1 MTYRGN
7 FARKRRTVKVAPN
20 GELYTTE
27 SDIQIQCVRVFR
39 THFRQYAN
47 DLFSIP
53 NGARVGGKIGADG
66 FPVAAKILKAEG
78 MTAGV
83 SDLLFAVPMHGFA
96 GLFIEMK
103 SPVGSLSGDQRD
115 FLKRRAAVG
124 YAVEVC
130 KSIDEFIDV
139 VTAYINGTFRQL
151 PIWELRFNRKN
162 FLKKHPENLPG

>member
-1 MTYRGN
+1 MYKRT
-7 FARKRRTVKVAPN
+7 FQQKRRTIKIAPN

-27 SDIQIQCVRVFR
+27 SDIQIQCVSAFRVMFS
-39 THFRQYAN
+39 TYAD

-53 NGARVGGKIGADG
+53 NGARVGGKIGRDG

-78 MTAGV
+78 MKSGV
-83 SDLLFAVPMHGFA
+83 ADLMFAVPLHGFA
-96 GLFIEMK
+96 GLYIEMK
-103 SPVGSLSGDQRD
+103 SPVGSLDPDQRE

>member
-1 MTYRGN
+1 MSNGFR
-7 FARKRRTVKVAPN
+7 AKRATIKVAPN

-27 SDIQIQCVRVFR
+27 SDIQIQCVRLFR
-39 THFRQYAN
+39 LKFRHYAD

-53 NGARVGGKIGADG
+53 NGAKVGGKVGRDG
-66 FPVAAKILKAEG
+66 FPIGAKILKAEG
-78 MTAGV
+78 MTSGV
-83 SDLLFAVPMHGFA
+83 ADLQFAVPLHGFA

-103 SPVGSLSGDQRD
+103 SPVGSLDSEQRA
-115 FLKRRAAVG
+115 FLKRRAALG

-130 KSIDEFIDV
+130 KSTDEFIAV

-151 PIWELRFNRKN
+151 PVWELRFNRKN